1 MYVKVLS
8 RNTSNEKLLDLEVTM
23 ITKFVDLK

>member
-8 RNTSNEKLLDLEVTM
+8 RNTSNEKLLDLAVTM